1 MKLRKCLVALAII
14 AVFLYVGIQTTVN
27 LQGRQTTEK
36 LAMRIDLSALDGIN
50 ATTNGDGGGDP
61 VPGPGIPK

>member
-1 MKLRKCLVALAII
+1 MKLRKCLIALAII
-14 AVFLYVGIQTTVN
+14 AVFLYAGIQTTVT
-27 LQGRQTTEK
+27 LQGRISAERF
-36 LAMRIDLSALDGIN
+36 AMRIDLAALDGIN